1 MLPVY
6 ASSSSA
12 ISGAPDFICF
22 HTPRATDKKPRTMK
36 KRAIGLVKKI
46 AGDPCEI
53 SRDCC
58 KTSPASAQARWQGRA
73 GYRKSELMHH
83 VSHCYRV
90 AIRLCTGQF
99 LPTECSTSSHLVVY
113 DDLLLENSFQVWLL
127 HAGHPV

>member
-53 SRDCC
+53 KRDCC
-58 KTSPASAQARWQGRA
+58 KDVSSICASTLARTSGATGNPS
-73 GYRKSELMHH
+73 
-83 VSHCYRV
+83 
-90 AIRLCTGQF
+90 LCITYH
-99 LPTECSTSSHLVVY
+99 TATV
-113 DDLLLENSFQVWLL
+113 
-127 HAGHPV
+127 